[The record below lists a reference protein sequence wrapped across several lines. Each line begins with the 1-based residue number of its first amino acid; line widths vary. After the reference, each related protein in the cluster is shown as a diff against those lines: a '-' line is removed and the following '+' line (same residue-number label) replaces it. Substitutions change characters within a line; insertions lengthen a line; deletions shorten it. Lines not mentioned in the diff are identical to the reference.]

1 MASDKPVLGID
12 FGTSNSKMAWYNPKT
27 RQAEVLLNA
36 EGEQQ
41 TPSVVYFG
49 TQEILV
55 GKDALEKLEYPE
67 EWERVIISAKREMV
81 NDAPIALPDR
91 IIRAT
96 DVAKEILRKLKRD
109 AEDGHFHEEIKHVVV
124 TCPARFDSLEQ
135 DKIRQAALSAG
146 FREVELIKEPVAA
159 AYAYAQMGLKVGRYV
174 LVYDLGG
181 GTFDLAVLGREDN
194 ESFFPVIPPQGIK
207 RCGGDDFDEALYNFC
222 DKIAED
228 TLKRSISST
237 DRRDLYFLFEC
248 RRRKHNLTTSERST
262 FSSLLQPDAT
272 RFRYELSRA
281 SFEGLIRGKVEET
294 VQQTKKILEDARQQ
308 GYEVDTFVLIGG
320 SSRVPLIGTML
331 KEQLALAP
339 LKFDKQDIAVALGGA
354 YLAYKKWNPEPVPP
368 KPTPRLDR
376 QTTMPGRDVETR
388 APVSIKAKPAQSVEP
403 PKSVPEIFTL
413 TNTLTGHDGWIRS
426 LAISSDGLILA
437 SGSEDTTVKFWNP
450 ITGQLFRTLAAHSG
464 QGQGVF
470 SVAFSP
476 NGQLLASGGADQKAK
491 IWNRQGALML
501 ILSGHKGLFA
511 DVNAVAI
518 NSSIVATGSNDKS
531 IRLWNSGTG
540 MSLSTLN
547 AHTEIVLSVAFS
559 PDGQLLASG
568 SADNTIRLWQIQSQR
583 TLRILGGHADAV
595 RCVVF
600 SPDGQTLVSSSSD
613 QSIKLWDIRTG
624 QLLRTLTGHSGIVC
638 SVAISPDGRTLA
650 SGGLDDVIKLWDIK
664 TGQLLGTLTGNSWS
678 IRVVAFSPDGQ
689 RLVSGGDDKTIKVWK
704 RNR

>member
-1 MASDKPVLGID
+1 MASDIPVLGID

-27 RQAEVLLNA
+27 RQAEVLLNT

-55 GKDALEKLEYPE
+55 GKEALEKLEYPE

-81 NDAPIALPDR
+81 NAAPIALPDR
-91 IIRAT
+91 IVRAT
-96 DVAKEILRKLKRD
+96 DVAKEILRKLKSD
-109 AEDGHFHEEIKHVVV
+109 AEDGHFHEEVKHAVV
-124 TCPARFDSLEQ
+124 TCPATFDSLEQ
-135 DKIRQAALSAG
+135 DKIREAALGAG

-181 GTFDLAVLGREDN
+181 GTFDLAVLAREDN

-222 DKIAED
+222 DKIAQD
-228 TLKRSISST
+228 TLKRRISSF

-262 FSSLLQPDAT
+262 FSSLLKPDAT
-272 RFRYELSRA
+272 RFRYELSRS
-281 SFEGLIRGKVEET
+281 SFEGLIRGKIDET

-308 GYEVDTFVLIGG
+308 GYEADTFVLIGG

-331 KEQLALAP
+331 KEQFSLAP

-354 YLAYKKWNPEPVPP
+354 YLAYKKWNPAPFSP
-368 KPTPRLDR
+368 KTTTGPRKDGG
-376 QTTMPGRDVETR
+376 GRK
-388 APVSIKAKPAQSVEP
+388 PMSIVDKPARPVES

-437 SGSEDTTVKFWNP
+437 SGSEDTTIKFWNP

-501 ILSGHKGLFA
+501 TLSGHKSLFA

-518 NSSIVATGSNDKS
+518 SSSIVATGSNDKS
-531 IRLWNSGTG
+531 IRLWNSSTG
-540 MSLSTLN
+540 MLHGTLN
-547 AHTEIVLSVAFS
+547 AHTEMVLSVAFS

-595 RCVVF
+595 RCVSF
-600 SPDGQTLVSSSSD
+600 SPDGQILASSSSD

-624 QLLRTLTGHSGIVC
+624 QLLRTLNGHSTIVW

-650 SGGLDDVIKLWDIK
+650 SGGLDDVIKLWDIW

-678 IRVVAFSPDGQ
+678 IRAVAFSLDGQ
-689 RLVSGGDDKTIKVWK
+689 RLFSGGDDKTIKIWG